1 MYANCMPPTAMQ
13 RYSDTKLSSALGS
26 PKSHYGFVAGTKGR
40 LMKLAS
46 PGVCHIRSVAFS

>member
-46 PGVCHIRSVAFS
+46 PGACHIR